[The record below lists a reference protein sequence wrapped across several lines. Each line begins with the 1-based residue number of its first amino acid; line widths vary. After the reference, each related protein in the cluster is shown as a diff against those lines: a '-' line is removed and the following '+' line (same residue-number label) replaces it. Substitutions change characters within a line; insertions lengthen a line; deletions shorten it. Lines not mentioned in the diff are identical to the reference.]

1 MTENQFLQELEHA
14 LGRLPAEER
23 KDIVQDIREYFANG
37 RADGKSD
44 STIAAELGDPEA
56 IAKELVDSF
65 DFSQT
70 EVSTLNIDISKD
82 KFDGVDIEIENGN
95 LVIAPSADGKM
106 HVDIADKNYKQ
117 QLDVDIVNRTLV
129 ISLKEEMKLWGIF
142 SITRSMNTPT
152 LNVQLPDKLYEK
164 IQITSDN
171 GSISGE
177 RLFATVF
184 ELEAE
189 NGSTD
194 FSHIGAGSIT
204 ANSTNGDILLTSVQA
219 KQIEAE
225 TENGQLKLQDV
236 QSVKVNVVSANGD
249 ILLKEVDGDV
259 VAQTDNGRIQLAATH
274 LDHSI
279 RLETDNGA
287 ILLETKKQ
295 PEHATIRAEV
305 DWGSISVFG
314 SKETKTVFGSGQH
327 PIDLRSDNGSIKVKL
342 VD

>member
-1 MTENQFLQELEHA
+1 MTENQFIQELEHA
-14 LGRLPAEER
+14 LDRLPVEER
-23 KDIVQDIREYFANG
+23 KDIMQDFREYFANG

-44 STIAAELGDPEA
+44 RIIASELGEPQA

-65 DFSQT
+65 DFSQP
-70 EVSTLNIDISKD
+70 EFSTLNIDISKD

-95 LVIAPSADGKM
+95 LVISPSADGKM

-117 QLDVDIVNRTLV
+117 QLTVDIVNRALV
-129 ISLKEEMKLWGIF
+129 ISLKEEIKLWGIF

-164 IQITSDN
+164 IEINSEN
-171 GSISGE
+171 GSITGE
-177 RLFATVF
+177 RLSATVF

-194 FSHIGAGSIT
+194 FTHIGAGSLT
-204 ANSTNGDILLTSVQA
+204 VNSTNGDISLTSIQA

-236 QSVKVNVVSANGD
+236 QSAKVNVVSANGD
-249 ILLKEVDGDV
+249 ILLKDVDGDV
-259 VAQTDNGRIQLAATH
+259 IAQTDNGRVQHAAFH
-274 LDHSI
+274 LDRTI
-279 RLETDNGA
+279 QLETDNGS

-295 PEHATIRAEV
+295 PENATIRAEV

-314 SKETKTVFGSGQH
+314 SKDTKTVFGSGH
-327 PIDLRSDNGSIKVKL
+327 HSIDLRSDNGSITVKL
-342 VD
+342 ID